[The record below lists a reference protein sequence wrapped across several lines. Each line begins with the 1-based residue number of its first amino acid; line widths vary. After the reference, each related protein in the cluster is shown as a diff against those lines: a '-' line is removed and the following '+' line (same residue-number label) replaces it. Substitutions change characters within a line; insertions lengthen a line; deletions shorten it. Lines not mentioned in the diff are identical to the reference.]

1 MFGFDI
7 INDTPT
13 TNKTIFLRCD
23 FNVPLDENG
32 NIIDD
37 GKIKLSLPTIKYL
50 VKTGARVVIG
60 THIGNPKGTFNEKL
74 STKVI
79 YKYLQRVLRCQV
91 HFCNDCIGDD
101 TKREIF
107 RASYGDVVVLEN
119 LRFHPEEENCNF
131 NFAKQ
136 LSDGMNLY
144 VNDALSCCNL
154 QYASI
159 LGVPLFIS
167 ATAGLTLAKNVEI
180 VKKVFENRDTLIILG
195 GKNLAGKIEIIN
207 NLADR
212 VKYIAIVG
220 TLANAFFSA
229 LGNNV
234 GKSIRAIEYE
244 EEILDA
250 IRKAEKND
258 CQIILPVDV
267 FVSNDISST
276 ANIEQKLATQLE
288 KNDIIVDIA
297 EKSISNIKYL
307 LSSVKNV
314 IWYGSAGI
322 SELAKFANGSI
333 EICNEIADLTNKE
346 KITSLAGGKNVISI
360 IKQEDKI
367 DSFSFISNSNQVF
380 SMLLSGKILPGLEI
394 LHRLSK
400 TAEMQ

>member
-13 TNKTIFLRCD
+13 TNKTIFVRCD

-32 NIIDD
+32 EIIDD
-37 GKIKLSLPTIKYL
+37 SKIQLSLPTIKYL
-50 VKTGARVVIG
+50 IKTGARVVIG
-60 THIGNPKGTFNEKL
+60 THIGNPKGVFNEKL

-79 YKYLQRVLRCQV
+79 YKYLQRVLRCNV
-91 HFCNDCIGDD
+91 YFCNDCVGEEA
-101 TKREIF
+101 KREIF

-119 LRFHPEEENCNF
+119 LRFHLEEESCDF

-144 VNDALSCCNL
+144 VNDALSCSHL

-159 LGVPLFIS
+159 LGVPLFIR
-167 ATAGLTLAKNVEI
+167 ATAGLTLARDVEI
-180 VKKVFENRDTLIILG
+180 IENVFKSRDTLIILG
-195 GKNLAGKIEIIN
+195 GKNLAGKIDIIN
-207 NLADR
+207 NLVDK

-229 LGNNV
+229 TGNNV

-244 EEILDA
+244 EAILDV

-258 CQIILPVDV
+258 CKIILPVDV
-267 FVSNDISST
+267 FVANDISTT
-276 ANIEQKLATQLE
+276 ADVEKKLATQLA

-307 LSSVKNV
+307 LSLVKNV
-314 IWYGSAGI
+314 IWYGSAGV
-322 SELAKFANGSI
+322 SELTKFANGSI
-333 EICNEIADLTNKE
+333 EICNAIADLTNKE
-346 KITSLAGGKNVISI
+346 KIISLAGGKNVISI
-360 IKQEDKI
+360 VKQEDDI
-367 DSFSFISNSNQVF
+367 DNFSFISNSNQVF
-380 SMLLSGKILPGLEI
+380 SMLLSGKILAGLEI

-400 TAEMQ
+400 TSER